1 MVEFSLWEK
10 IKTVFNLIFTS
21 PLFLILLFGIILM
34 IVDIKLISKKDKKT
48 KVIYAILSLV
58 IVGLL
63 LQSYFDSLLNIFDII
78 AKNIVSFIYF
88 PTVLEYIIMLIISLI
103 ILFISIFNKK
113 INHKVKIVNS
123 FVCIINAFLFFLI
136 LDQISASNV
145 DLSKMVSIYTND
157 KLMILFEL
165 SIGIFVLWIIGL
177 IIYKIINAII
187 HKNDVNNFY
196 EEPELPKT
204 IEELRKEN
212 LATPPKVEYVVV
224 EKKNENDMFT
234 LDDYKKMRALLEV
247 IKENQ
252 NKTGSK

>member
-113 INHKVKIVNS
+113 I
-123 FVCIINAFLFFLI
+123 
-136 LDQISASNV
+136 
-145 DLSKMVSIYTND
+145 
-157 KLMILFEL
+157 
-165 SIGIFVLWIIGL
+165 
-177 IIYKIINAII
+177 
-187 HKNDVNNFY
+187 
-196 EEPELPKT
+196 
-204 IEELRKEN
+204 
-212 LATPPKVEYVVV
+212 
-224 EKKNENDMFT
+224 
-234 LDDYKKMRALLEV
+234 
-247 IKENQ
+247 
-252 NKTGSK
+252 

>member
-88 PTVLEYIIMLIISLI
+88 PTVLEYIIML
-103 ILFISIFNKK
+103 FISFFNKK

-196 EEPELPKT
+196 EEPELHKT

-212 LATPPKVEYVVV
+212 LATTHKVEYVVV
-224 EKKNENDMFT
+224 EKKNENDMFN